1 MNFFCYSHSRIPP
14 ISRNINGPLLPDTAH
29 PKNMPTERTRSSL
42 TQALCD
48 INSLPAMPVIAQKL
62 LALQLNTDRGE
73 TQLLTL
79 IEQDPQISAK
89 LISLANSPVMGVS
102 RKVST
107 VPDAA
112 LLLGLNQI
120 KNVSIGIA
128 TMSTFSKLPVSQY
141 FAPQDLWLHSLSIAL
156 AMHTLSAYMPRDKR
170 PRQDQ
175 IYLAGLLHDIGFM
188 AIHHMNHKAS
198 DELHHQLRLQPKRPI
213 LEIELQILGVSH
225 CYIGA
230 QLARQWHLP
239 EEIVNVLGYHHAPYV
254 DEVSANNPM
263 VRMVNLAEKMLP
275 NFGIIEFCGTEIA
288 DREWLELGIDP
299 ALAEELI
306 NTINELALQV
316 AQIADVL

>member
-1 MNFFCYSHSRIPP
+1 MS
-14 ISRNINGPLLPDTAH
+14 
-29 PKNMPTERTRSSL
+29 TEHTRSSL

-73 TQLLTL
+73 AQLLRL

-102 RKVST
+102 RKISS

-112 LLLGLNQI
+112 MLLGLTQI
-120 KNVSIGIA
+120 KSVSIGIA

-141 FAPQDLWLHSLSIAL
+141 FSPQDLWLHCLTIAVS
-156 AMHTLSAYMPRDKR
+156 MHTLSSFMPREIR
-170 PRQDQ
+170 PHQDQ

-188 AIHHMNHKAS
+188 AIHHISHQAS
-198 DELHHQLRLQPKRPI
+198 DELHRQLRLQPKRPI

-275 NFGIIEFCGTEIA
+275 NFGITEFCGTEIHE
-288 DREWLELGIDP
+288 REWQELGIDP
-299 ALAEELI
+299 AQADEII

-316 AQIADVL
+316 AQLADVL